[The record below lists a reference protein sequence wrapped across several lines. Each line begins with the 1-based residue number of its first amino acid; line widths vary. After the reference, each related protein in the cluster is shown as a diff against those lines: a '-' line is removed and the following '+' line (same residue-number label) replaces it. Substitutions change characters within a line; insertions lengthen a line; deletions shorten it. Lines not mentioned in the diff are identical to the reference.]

1 MEEEMMIKSISKF
14 GLRAALL
21 TAFAAVFALPS
32 LQNADAHSKSR
43 ELKAKLSGFQEPPA
57 VSSTGKGTFRALIS
71 RDRTSI
77 EYILKYEGMEGD
89 VTQAHIHVGQVGV
102 NGGITLWLC
111 GTTIATPPN
120 PGPAG
125 TPVCP
130 GLREGTV
137 TRTLTAADVVGPAT
151 QGIAVGEF
159 EEVLKAIESGVTYA
173 NVHSLRNAGGEIR
186 GQIRNGDDDDDDDH
200 H

>member
-1 MEEEMMIKSISKF
+1 MIESISKY

-21 TAFAAVFALPS
+21 TAVAAVFALPS
-32 LQNADAHSKSR
+32 LQDADAHNNKSR
-43 ELKAKLSGFQEPPA
+43 LLKADLSGFQEPPA
-57 VSSTGKGTFRALIS
+57 VSSTGKGEFRALVS

-77 EYILKYEGMEGD
+77 EYVLKYEAMEGD

-102 NGGITLWLC
+102 NGGISIWLC

-120 PGPAG
+120 PGPEG

-137 TRTLTAADVVGPAT
+137 TRTVTAADVLGPAA
-151 QGIAVGEF
+151 QGVAAGEF

-173 NVHSLRNAGGEIR
+173 NVHSLRNPGGEIR
-186 GQIRNGDDDDDDDH
+186 GQIRDRDKH
-200 H
+200 